1 MINHAP
7 KTDEEGKKNPIY
19 FLCFGNSCRKRSK
32 GTDKEMTGS
41 TSSHLHVAPCEKGK
55 ITLKLLPWWK
65 KRVLCLMH
73 FSRGEINSI
82 NESEAERHERTFVWE
97 NLFWLKNESA
107 IWWQRT
113 KQRFPVNGCEQHS
126 DDRRV
131 THIIWMEALSQLQS
145 GKLNTLPQHD
155 HQRLRSPNVF
165 HLNRR
170 KLKKKSENTWRMS
183 HFVIFKITVVI
194 LQTNGINCNEL

>member
-1 MINHAP
+1 M
-7 KTDEEGKKNPIY
+7 K
-19 FLCFGNSCRKRSK
+19 
-32 GTDKEMTGS
+32 
-41 TSSHLHVAPCEKGK
+41 EKGLMPDAFLQRWNQQYK
-55 ITLKLLPWWK
+55 WVRGRETWENI
-65 KRVLCLMH
+65 CL
-73 FSRGEINSI
+73 REPK
-82 NESEAERHERTFVWE
+82 

-183 HFVIFKITVVI
+183 QFVIFKITVVI